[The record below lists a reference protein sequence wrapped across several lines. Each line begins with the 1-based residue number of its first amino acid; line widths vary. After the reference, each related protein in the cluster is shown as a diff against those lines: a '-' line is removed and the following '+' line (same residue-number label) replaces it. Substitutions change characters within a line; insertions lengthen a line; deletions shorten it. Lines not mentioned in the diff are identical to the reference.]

1 VLLSPL
7 VKDVLETVRRKQIF
21 SFDEYRSILK
31 LQCGVDQ
38 TEGDAQA
45 KDKTYSTYA
54 IDLHRLELA
63 AVQ

>member
-1 VLLSPL
+1 M
-7 VKDVLETVRRKQIF
+7 KDILESVRRKQIF

-38 TEGDAQA
+38 TAGDEQA
-45 KDKTYSTYA
+45 LDKTYGTYA